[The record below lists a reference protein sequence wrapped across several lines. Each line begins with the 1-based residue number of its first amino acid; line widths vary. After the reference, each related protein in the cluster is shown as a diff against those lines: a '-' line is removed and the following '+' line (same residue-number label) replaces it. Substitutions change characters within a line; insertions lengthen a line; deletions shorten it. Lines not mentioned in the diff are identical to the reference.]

1 MLTIDTREAKLID
14 LIKADGNFK
23 IPYEIKNLQ
32 IGDIILKPAN
42 NPTKSLI
49 IERKCIPDLLSSIKD
64 GRYKEQ
70 KLRLQAEV
78 ARNSETIICYLIE
91 GSTQTDFRYPAD
103 RVVFNGAMVSSIF
116 RDKIPLI
123 RTGNLKETLEMIC
136 RLYDRMVKDIKDF
149 FPPITNSINNS
160 NTNLNTNTTTVPEG
174 IDNDNTVE
182 IQVQSQTQTVIG
194 SGTYLDSIKKCKK
207 ENLNPKLWNQIAL
220 SSIPGVSTN
229 IAQKITEVYPT
240 IKQLIDAYDACD
252 NVEARIKIISEIIL
266 TDNGKVKRRIGN
278 VVAKRIMEYLYL
290 DNIGN
295 TE

>member
-14 LIKADGNFK
+14 LIKADANFK

-32 IGDIILKPAN
+32 IGDIILTPAN

-49 IERKCIPDLLSSIKD
+49 IERKCIPDLLASIKD

-103 RVVFNGAMVSSIF
+103 KVVFNGAMVSSIF

-136 RLYDRMVKDIKDF
+136 RLYERMVKDIKDF
-149 FPPITNSINNS
+149 FPPIRNSID
-160 NTNLNTNTTTVPEG
+160 LNTNSNSN
-174 IDNDNTVE
+174 IDNGVNANPE
-182 IQVQSQTQTVIG
+182 SNANEVQSQTGGSTV
-194 SGTYLDSIKKCKK
+194 SYLDSIKKCKK

-240 IKQLIDAYDACD
+240 IRQLIDAYEACD
-252 NVEARIKIISEIIL
+252 NEEARVKIISEIIL

-290 DNIGN
+290 DNISN
-295 TE
+295 TEQSL

>member
-1 MLTIDTREAKLID
+1 MLTIDTREAKLIE
-14 LIKADGNFK
+14 LIKANPEFK

-32 IGDIILKPAN
+32 IGDIILTPAN
-42 NPTKSLI
+42 NFTKSLI
-49 IERKCIPDLLSSIKD
+49 IERKCISDLLASIKD

-103 RVVFNGAMVSSIF
+103 KVVFNGAMVSSIF

-149 FPPITNSINNS
+149 FPP
-160 NTNLNTNTTTVPEG
+160 NTNPEDNTNTTL
-174 IDNDNTVE
+174 NTNPIE
-182 IQVQSQTQTVIG
+182 VQNGAG
-194 SGTYLDSIKKCKK
+194 STSYLDSIKKCKK
-207 ENLNPKLWNQIAL
+207 ENLNPKIWNQIAL

-240 IKQLIDAYDACD
+240 IRKLIDAYEECD
-252 NVEARIKIISEIIL
+252 DEDSRIKIISEIIL

-278 VVAKRIMEYLYL
+278 VVAKRIMEYLYV
-290 DNIGN
+290 DNEN
-295 TE
+295 